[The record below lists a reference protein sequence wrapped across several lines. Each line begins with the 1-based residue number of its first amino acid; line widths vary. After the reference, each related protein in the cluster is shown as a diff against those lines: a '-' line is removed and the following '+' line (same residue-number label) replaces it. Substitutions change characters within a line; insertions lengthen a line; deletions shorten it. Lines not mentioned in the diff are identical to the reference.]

1 MNPHQADRQFIWHP
15 FTQMK
20 EWEEDRAP
28 LIVAAEGHT
37 LIDADGRRYIDGV
50 SSLWCAP
57 LGHRHP
63 QLNAALKKQLSR
75 FAHSTLL
82 GLASEPAAR
91 LAHKL
96 VSITPKKLTKV
107 FFSDNGSTAVEVAL
121 KVLFRYFRLTE
132 PQGRRTT
139 FLSFQNGYHGDT
151 LGAVSVGG
159 IEVFHHDFGALTF
172 RTLRAPSPYCYRCP
186 LNLKRDSCGLAC
198 ADKAAEL
205 IEQNRNRLCGVI
217 VEPKVQAAGGMI
229 VQPAGWL
236 ARIAKACERNGVP
249 LIADEVAVGFGRTG
263 RMFACEHDG
272 VEPDAMCLAKALTA
286 GYLPLAA
293 TLFTQTV
300 FNAFVGDY
308 TKTFF
313 HGHTFTGN
321 GLGAAVACAALD
333 IYTKRGFLEQIN
345 RRATLLLNLL
355 ERFRRHPNVGDIR
368 CCGLLAGVE
377 LVQDAKTKE
386 PFKPQQRVGYK
397 ITIAARKFG
406 IFTRPLGDVLVFMPP
421 YIIPE
426 DELERLVD
434 GVWKAMCE
442 VLGTASVTSL

>member
-1 MNPHQADRQFIWHP
+1 MDPHQADKQFIWHP

-20 EWEEDRAP
+20 EWEEDTAP

-37 LIDADGRRYIDGV
+37 LIDAEGRRYIDGV
-50 SSLWCAP
+50 SSLWCAA

-63 QLNAALKKQLSR
+63 QLDAAITQQLSR

-132 PQGRRTT
+132 PQGRRAT

-159 IEVFHHDFGALTF
+159 IEIFHHDFGALTF
-172 RTLRAPSPYCYRCP
+172 KTLRAPSPYCYRCP
-186 LNLKRDSCGLAC
+186 LNMRRDSCGLAC

-205 IEQNRNRLCGVI
+205 IEQNRERLCGVI

-236 ARIAKACERNGVP
+236 ARIADACERNGVP

-263 RMFACEHDG
+263 KMFACQHDG

-293 TLFTQTV
+293 TLFTQTI
-300 FNAFVGDY
+300 FNAFLGDY

-345 RRATLLLNLL
+345 RRATLLSRLL
-355 ERFRRHPNVGDIR
+355 ERFRRHPNVGDVR

-377 LVQDAKTKE
+377 LVRDAKTKE
-386 PFKPQQRVGYK
+386 PFEPQQRIGYR
-397 ITIAARKFG
+397 ISLAARKYG

-442 VLGTASVTSL
+442 VLGTPSVTGS